1 MIKLTLQIATL
12 LFYLE
17 GLLLISFEIIFGKIY
32 LINLFANEISY
43 GSNKYKKE
51 LSRFILTRG
60 IISEEKIIAKIGVF
74 LTILAI
80 FLSIFLLMLGL
91 FGDELSISSIGC
103 G

>member
-17 GLLLISFEIIFGKIY
+17 GLLLISFEIFGKIN
-32 LINLFANEISY
+32 LINSFANEISY

-80 FLSIFLLMLGL
+80 FLSIFLL
-91 FGDELSISSIGC
+91 ISDKLKLM
-103 G
+103 